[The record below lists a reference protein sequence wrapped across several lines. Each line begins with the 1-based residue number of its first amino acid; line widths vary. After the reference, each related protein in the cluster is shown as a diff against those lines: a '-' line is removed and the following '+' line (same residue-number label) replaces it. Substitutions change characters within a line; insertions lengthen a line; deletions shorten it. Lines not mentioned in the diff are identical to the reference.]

1 MATNP
6 IAGLIPRGSLGL
18 KLLLVCLLVLVMGVP
33 LLIVGGLVGERQS
46 RAAQV
51 TTTIGADAGGSQTVG
66 GPMLLVPYQR
76 TVETTDDQGRTQPA
90 ERPSNRVDEYE
101 QNQWQRIT
109 VMVV

>member
-1 MATNP
+1 MAQNP

-33 LLIVGGLVGERQS
+33 LLFVGALVAQRET

-51 TTTIGADAGGSQTVG
+51 TSEIGQWSGGQQIVG

-76 TVETTDDQGRTQPA
+76 SYDAQDDQGHTPHRT
-90 ERPSNRVDEYE
+90 RPLRRVRQY
-101 QNQWQRIT
+101 RHG
-109 VMVV
+109 

>member
-51 TTTIGADAGGSQTVG
+51 TTTIGAELVG
-66 GPMLLVPYQR
+66 VNLAVDLLYAVADPR
-76 TVETTDDQGRTQPA
+76 VRVE
-90 ERPSNRVDEYE
+90 S
-101 QNQWQRIT
+101 
-109 VMVV
+109 